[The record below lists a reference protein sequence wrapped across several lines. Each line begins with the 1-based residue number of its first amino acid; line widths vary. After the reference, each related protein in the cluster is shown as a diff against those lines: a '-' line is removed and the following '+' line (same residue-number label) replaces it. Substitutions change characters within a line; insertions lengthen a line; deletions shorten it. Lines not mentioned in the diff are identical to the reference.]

1 MIRHLVVLL
10 LASVLALEAS
20 SDWDNLLRLRPGST
34 VEVTRTDHTRLRGK
48 LVSASGSEVVVRVK
62 GQGVA
67 VPRGDT
73 NLVRVRVGRARSG
86 NMLIGA
92 GAVGG
97 VFLGAGLWVAHDF
110 GGQDA
115 WWVAA
120 LFGAGGAVLG
130 SAAAAFWRVS
140 WRPVYGP
147 AGSN

>member
-10 LASVLALEAS
+10 LAGVLALEAS
-20 SDWDNLLRLRPGST
+20 PDWDKLLRLKPGST

-48 LVSASGSEVVVRVK
+48 LVSASGGEVVVKVK

-67 VPRGDT
+67 VPRADT

-86 NMLIGA
+86 NMLVGGA
-92 GAVGG
+92 VVGG
-97 VFLGAGLWVAHDF
+97 VFLGAGLGVAHDF

-147 AGSN
+147 AGSK

>member
-1 MIRHLVVLL
+1 MIRRLVVLL
-10 LASVLALEAS
+10 LAGVLALEAS
-20 SDWDNLLRLRPGST
+20 SDWDNLLRLKPGST

-62 GQGVA
+62 GHAVA

-86 NMLIGA
+86 NVLVGA
-92 GAVGG
+92 AAVGG
-97 VFLGAGLWVAHDF
+97 VFLGAGMWVAHDF

-120 LFGAGGAVLG
+120 LFGAAGAVLG
-130 SAAAAFWRVS
+130 GAASALWPVS

-147 AGSN
+147 AGSK

>member
-10 LASVLALEAS
+10 LAGVLPLEAS
-20 SDWDNLLRLRPGST
+20 SDWDNLLRLKPGST

-62 GQGVA
+62 GHGVA

-86 NMLIGA
+86 NMLVGA
-92 GAVGG
+92 GVVGG
-97 VFLGAGLWVAHDF
+97 VFLGAGLGLALDL

-120 LFGAGGAVLG
+120 LFGAAGAVVGGAA
-130 SAAAAFWRVS
+130 SALWPVS

-147 AGSN
+147 AGSK